1 MRAVEPLVVAAH
13 GALSSGMGGERSA
26 PAAGPCGLMAA
37 AMVFT
42 NTTTT
47 LFYATRRLSKSTS
60 FSSIGK
66 QIFVVLFLAGLGW
79 AGRTQ
84 RVLLFNYAWL

>member
-1 MRAVEPLVVAAH
+1 
-13 GALSSGMGGERSA
+13 
-26 PAAGPCGLMAA
+26 MAA

-47 LFYATRRLSKSTS
+47 LFYTTRRLSKSTS

-66 QIFVVLFLAGLGW
+66 QIFVVFLAGLGW
-79 AGRTQ
+79 AGRSTQ
-84 RVLLFNYAWL
+84 RVLLFNYAWLR